1 MDKIKE
7 LELKKLIKELEYIEE
22 NYNYTSEIVSNSD
35 NLFMKAIDDTLEN
48 HPDLKEVYNEKLD
61 KTIEDT
67 IKKQIEQ
74 KEDEISQ
81 EDKESESDK
90 ESEESIDQSIEEVED
105 DLKLKSLYREIAKQT
120 HPDKIKNKKK
130 NAIYIKASV
139 AYKDKDRI
147 AMYRFCD
154 DLDIS
159 YDIDE
164 QDRINMKDVIEKYK
178 NKISFLESTFTWKWF
193 NTDDEKIKED
203 IIMTFIKMKVR

>member
-48 HPDLKEVYNEKLD
+48 HPGLKEVYNEKLE

-67 IKKQIEQ
+67 IKKQIED

-105 DLKLKSLYREIAKQT
+105 DLKLKSLYREIVKQT
-120 HPDKIKNKKK
+120 HPDKVKNKKK
-130 NAIYIKASV
+130 NSIYIKASV
-139 AYKDKDRI
+139 AYKERDRI
-147 AMYRFCD
+147 AMYRLCD

-164 QDRINMKDVIEKYK
+164 EDKINIKDVIEKYK
-178 NKISFLESTFTWKWF
+178 SKISFLESTFTWKWF
-193 NTDDEKIKED
+193 NTEDEKIKED